1 MEEGKLEAGSLF
13 ESPCEKT
20 QPLGTKLNLHP
31 PSPLTVQFFFLPSQ
45 VGHSPL
51 CPPSHP
57 PPLGGPMIRKAEAS
71 LAAGRAGT
79 NYQYPPLYM
88 WLDTD

>member
-1 MEEGKLEAGSLF
+1 
-13 ESPCEKT
+13 
-20 QPLGTKLNLHP
+20 
-31 PSPLTVQFFFLPSQ
+31 
-45 VGHSPL
+45 
-51 CPPSHP
+51 
-57 PPLGGPMIRKAEAS
+57 MIRKAEAS